1 MLMVS
6 LLSSSTNFGP
16 VSVSFFLASDCIFL
30 SSLTQLREFMYS
42 NRRTSVL
49 MYWRSRK
56 SLIFLQSLISL
67 WIFSMLSVK
76 SCEFKRVFI
85 SMKLSTVSIDS
96 FRFIAI
102 LSNLS
107 LFSSRS
113 FWNLVI
119 IVDSM
124 HSLIAFSI
132 LPWIIF
138 LMSSMSTL
146 NRPM

>member
-1 MLMVS
+1 
-6 LLSSSTNFGP
+6 
-16 VSVSFFLASDCIFL
+16 
-30 SSLTQLREFMYS
+30 
-42 NRRTSVL
+42 